1 MRAKSEYWTMRLYL
15 EETAW
20 SDLLAK
26 IRQINPAERL
36 ELLKEIDLTAM
47 EIEKL
52 RRRAA

>member
-20 SDLLAK
+20 LDLLAK
-26 IRQINPAERL
+26 ARQTRPEEQL
-36 ELLKEIDLTAM
+36 ELLKELELTAM

-52 RRRAA
+52 RLRAA